1 MAAINTRT
9 IWYHGGA
16 RITDWRDYR
25 WDRDRTTSDGNAEG
39 PGMYFTTSI
48 EEAVGYLHRMPDPV
62 VYAARLRPSFRL
74 LSGKPTLP
82 FLLSIYAQA
91 SAEDQETLV
100 TNFGVEYPAP
110 MHAVQGVLRNY
121 ANASTK
127 ADAAIQ
133 LYHDL
138 FRYDDGAYVAAM
150 REAGYDG
157 FIVPRRQAGSRQR
170 DHLILW
176 NVAAVELG
184 EVPIPEDVW

>member
-1 MAAINTRT
+1 MAVINTRT
-9 IWYHGGA
+9 IWYHGGN

-25 WDRDRTTSDGNAEG
+25 WDRDRSTSDGNAEG

-48 EEAVGYLHRMPDPV
+48 EEATGYLYQMPDPV
-62 VYAARLRPSFRL
+62 IYAARMRPGFRL
-74 LSGKPTLP
+74 LAGKPTLP
-82 FLLSIYAQA
+82 FLLSVYAQA
-91 SAEDQETLV
+91 SAEDQETLI
-100 TNFGVEYPAP
+100 TNFGIEYPTSAY
-110 MHAVQGVLRNY
+110 AVQGVLRNY
-121 ANASTK
+121 VHASTK

-138 FRYDDGAYVAAM
+138 FRHDDGAYVVAM

-157 FIVPRRQAGSRQR
+157 FIVPRRRAGSRQR

-184 EVPIPEDVW
+184 EVPIPEDM

>member
-1 MAAINTRT
+1 MTAINTRT
-9 IWYHGGA
+9 IWYHGGT

-82 FLLSIYAQA
+82 FLMSIYAQA
-91 SAEDQETLV
+91 SAEDQETLI
-100 TNFGVEYPAP
+100 TNFGIEYPTSAC
-110 MHAVQGVLRNY
+110 AVQGVLRNY
-121 ANASTK
+121 VHAATK

-133 LYHDL
+133 MYRDL
-138 FRYDDGAYVAAM
+138 FRFDDGAYVEAM
-150 REAGYDG
+150 REVGYDG

-184 EVPIPEDVW
+184 EVPIPGDV